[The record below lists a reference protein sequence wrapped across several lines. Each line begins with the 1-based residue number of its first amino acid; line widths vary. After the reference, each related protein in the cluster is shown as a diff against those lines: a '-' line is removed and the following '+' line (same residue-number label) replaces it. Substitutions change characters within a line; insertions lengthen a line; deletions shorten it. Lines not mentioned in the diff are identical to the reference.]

1 MHMTITRQAMDSSA
15 TLSRLV
21 IDDHEFWGIEKPWRN
36 NRSMVSCIPIGH
48 YALVPYKSPRYG
60 RTWAFVGGSV
70 SAKKS
75 RSAQRFACRIP
86 KGIFG
91 KDVKGC
97 VAIGSAPGKGKQLA
111 VTSSTLAFDRLTD
124 MMEGA
129 PYPTGEIDGV

>member
-15 TLSRLV
+15 TLSRIV
-21 IDDHEFWGIEKPWRN
+21 IDDQEFWGIEKPWRN

-60 RTWAFVGGSV
+60 NTWAFVGGSV

-75 RSAQRFACRIP
+75 RSAQRFSCLIH
-86 KGIFG
+86 KGNFG

-97 VAIGSAPGKGKQLA
+97 LAIGTSPGKGKQLA
-111 VTSSTLAFDRLTD
+111 VTSSKLAFDRLTE
-124 MMEGA
+124 MLEGE
-129 PYPTGEIDGV
+129 PYHTVEIDWI